1 MVIPWMA
8 FVISSA
14 LLCLTS
20 ASKVSGVQHKVKCD
34 TAEMAVEMIL
44 PDTVTDVYLEG
55 MKEYGKDI
63 GCQPMME
70 GNTASF
76 RLSIAQFYR
85 CGMTKVV
92 DHTNGHRVY
101 YHRIVVESESQ
112 EKESILVKCGWMPHH
127 PERHRAKRQGDQLSP
142 DFQEDEEYDI
152 TVIEGRAP
160 EPILGI
166 AVRQNGQLVG
176 SDLNVQPG
184 TLLQMEVYLDPNS
197 TSTYGLRVSYMD
209 VTDRRTKEETIILNG
224 CSVDPYLFE
233 NFNTVDG
240 DTLTA
245 RFRAFKFP
253 ETNFVL
259 FRGTIDVCLDR
270 CSGVECSNDQLAFGR
285 KRRAASQ
292 TTGAAKLD
300 RTDRVFEVSMTTLVK
315 FDAETALQ
323 KDVLES
329 SQAKGVDTVEQPI
342 QAQQSQSLL
351 NESEPSSKASSAP
364 QQPSGHVEPQPEP
377 IAESKVSPSLAAK
390 TDSTFSLVLCFI
402 AFVACLYN
410 KY

>member
-1 MVIPWMA
+1 M
-8 FVISSA
+8 
-14 LLCLTS
+14 
-20 ASKVSGVQHKVKCD
+20 SGVQHKVKCD
-34 TAEMAVEMIL
+34 TAEMTVEMVL

-101 YHRIVVESESQ
+101 YHRIVVESESR
-112 EKESILVKCGWMPHH
+112 EKESIVVKCGWMPHH
-127 PERHRAKRQGDQLSP
+127 PERHRSKRQGELSP

-184 TLLQMEVYLDPNS
+184 TLLQMEVFLDPNS

-292 TTGAAKLD
+292 TTGNTKLD

-315 FDAETALQ
+315 FDSETGLQ

-329 SQAKGVDTVEQPI
+329 TQAKGVDTVEQPI
-342 QAQQSQSLL
+342 QAQQSQSVL
-351 NESEPSSKASSAP
+351 NESEPSSKASTP
-364 QQPSGHVEPQPEP
+364 QQPSHQTSEPEP
-377 IAESKVSPSLAAK
+377 EPEPAAGTKKALASLAVK
-390 TDSTFSLVLCFI
+390 SDSAAFSLVLS
-402 AFVACLYN
+402 FVALLASLLYN